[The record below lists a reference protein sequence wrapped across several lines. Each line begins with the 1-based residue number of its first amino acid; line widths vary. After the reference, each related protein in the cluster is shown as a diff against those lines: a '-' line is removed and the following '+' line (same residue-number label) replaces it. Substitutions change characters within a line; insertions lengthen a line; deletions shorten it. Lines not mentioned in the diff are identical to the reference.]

1 MCNLLIRKRATILT
15 EWSRVEVD
23 YYNFNASKYPNIK
36 YDNIIDKLNQHIICI
51 DWNIKLKNSAKET
64 SPIK

>member
-1 MCNLLIRKRATILT
+1 MCNLLNRKRTTILT

-23 YYNFNASKYPNIK
+23 YCNFYPSKYPNIK
-36 YDNIIDKLNQHIICI
+36 YDNIINKSNQHIIYI
-51 DWNIKLKNSAKET
+51 DGNIKFNSAKET